1 MSYTGSVAASNGQC
15 GSTTADWQSNDLD
28 IDQSGWSIVDGEHH
42 LTQPVNL
49 FFIFSVKLQRQDFS
63 KYIRAKHHH
72 PLVAKGVSTINSI
85 LLVEEHMSTFRW
97 SAQITRAKNEN
108 VVSLWKNPLYKRR
121 LAHPLNWQTCS
132 QSQSTSALFTL
143 VRILHAQAKPDNES
157 VNWTLIPFDANLNVK
172 TILKMTS
179 EVVSW
184 KLNLQLLTY

>member
-42 LTQPVNL
+42 LNQPVNL
-49 FFIFSVKLQRQDFS
+49 FFILAVKLQRQDFS

-72 PLVAKGVSTINSI
+72 PLVAKGVSTINST
-85 LLVEEHMSTFRW
+85 LLVEEHMSTLRW
-97 SAQITRAKNEN
+97 SAQITRTKNEN
-108 VVSLWKNPLYKRR
+108 VVSLWKNPL
-121 LAHPLNWQTCS
+121 
-132 QSQSTSALFTL
+132 STDRHAPKVKVPSALFTL
-143 VRILHAQAKPDNES
+143 VQILHAQAKPDNES
-157 VNWTLIPFDANLNVK
+157 VNWTLIPFDANLTLNVK
-172 TILKMTS
+172 TTLKMTS